1 MRAVGDAPVKIGRV
15 QYIDFAK
22 GFAGIHERIF
32 TKRKSLKH
40 EAEVRLVVQEFH
52 STGEVGKSIPVDVES
67 LMATVVPS
75 PFAPAWFTR
84 VLNATLRR
92 YGITVPLRR
101 SEILAEPFF

>member
-1 MRAVGDAPVKIGRV
+1 MGDAAVKIGKV

-32 TKRKSLKH
+32 TKRKSLSH
-40 EAEVRLVVQEFH
+40 EAEVRLVTQDLH
-52 STGEVGKSIPVDVES
+52 STGEVGKSIPVDLES

-84 VLNATLRR
+84 VLDETIRR
-92 YGITVPLRR
+92 YGVTAPLRS